1 MGGASSTQA
10 DLTHGFVAPGFENV
24 QKMFEHNLRSGQ
36 ELQAQLCVYVGG
48 KLVVDL
54 WGSIS
59 PGDGFT
65 GDSLINAFSSTKS
78 LTAIAM
84 AKLVEKGLLDYDAEI
99 AQYWPEFGE
108 NGKNHITVAQLL
120 R

>member
-24 QKMFEHNLRSGQ
+24 QKMFEHNLKSGQ

-48 KLVVDL
+48 KVVVDL
-54 WGSIS
+54 WGSIKS
-59 PGDGFT
+59 DDGFT

-84 AKLVEKGLLDYDAEI
+84 AKLVEKGLLDYNAKI
-99 AQYWPEFGE
+99 ADYWPEFGG
-108 NGKNHITVAQLL
+108 NGKSDITVAQLL